1 VAESGLCPTC
11 SSPALR
17 GQAFCATCGAALS
30 DGAAR
35 SGSAGPGAAAAASGQ
50 GAARAKGRG
59 AGSPAGKKRA
69 ASSGGS
75 AAKIASPGAA
85 DVKPA
90 ASGDNATIG
99 EPVDPRLAAL
109 GLADTTQPGP
119 ESMAPAPI
127 QSESAHGGLGPAERP
142 FAAPPPSLDP
152 IAARPLAEPSAGQVP
167 AARPYASPSRNP
179 FAPAAPHQFGPPA
192 SAQFA
197 APVPPAPVSSAAYEQ
212 ARPQSE
218 PRLEPEPEADAEP
231 ERAPSGRIPGSYV
244 PPAENLHDSSWI
256 LRPSSASSARQSG
269 SSLSVSVGAIP
280 VSTLGAGP
288 AAAEVAPAPVIA
300 ARPAVPAVVPPGP
313 LAAPTPFP
321 ASPSFSAPV
330 EAADPSSVPFATSSP
345 HQTVSPK
352 SPTASVQ
359 GPGKSAR
366 KESTQVLVAFGL
378 VTAGAVIGM
387 ASLFLPWANDV
398 GIGIGNYSKG
408 SPPPNQWGW
417 GMPTAWPLFLLS
429 VLILGAASGNDRAQ
443 ERLPRLAPVIVKVTD
458 LIMPMILGG
467 LYLGVCL
474 LYVTLSTGY
483 GLGILALL
491 VGAGLLIGGAVV
503 TLFFPPE
510 VATEND

>member
-1 VAESGLCPTC
+1 MAESGLCPTC

-30 DGAAR
+30 DGAAW
-35 SGSAGPGAAAAASGQ
+35 SGSAGPGAAAAVSGQ
-50 GAARAKGRG
+50 GAARGKGRG

-75 AAKIASPGAA
+75 AAKLASLGAA
-85 DVKPA
+85 EVKPA

-99 EPVDPRLAAL
+99 EPVDPRLVAL

-127 QSESAHGGLGPAERP
+127 QSESAHRGLGPAERP
-142 FAAPPPSLDP
+142 Y
-152 IAARPLAEPSAGQVP
+152 E
-167 AARPYASPSRNP
+167 SPSRNP

-192 SAQFA
+192 SGQFA
-197 APVPPAPVSSAAYEQ
+197 APVPPAPVSSAAYDQ

-244 PPAENLHDSSWI
+244 PPAENLHDSPWT

-280 VSTLGAGP
+280 VSTRGAGP
-288 AAAEVAPAPVIA
+288 AAAEVAPAPFMA

-330 EAADPSSVPFATSSP
+330 EAAGPPSVPFATSSP
-345 HQTVSPK
+345 HQTVSPMSPM

-359 GPGKSAR
+359 GPGKPAR
-366 KESTQVLVAFGL
+366 KESTQALVAFGL

-387 ASLFLPWANDV
+387 ASLFLPWANNV

-491 VGAGLLIGGAVV
+491 VGAGLLVGGAVV

-510 VATEND
+510 VTTEND